1 MLTSTND
8 FQRALV
14 FQGGG
19 SLGAY
24 EAGAYKAFYEL
35 ITERDKNLGRKDK
48 PLFDIVAG
56 TSIGAMNA
64 SVLVSYVK
72 ERKTWAG
79 SAERL
84 IEFWE
89 HIATE
94 SVVDK
99 IPGFTQW
106 WDYWHYL
113 NNVVASSE
121 SARRYYNTKQFIVK
135 GVPNVF
141 KPSHTLTDK
150 TFLDPSNMWYLYSN
164 EPLKQSLEKFAKFPI
179 ATSYERKE
187 PRLLLVA
194 VDVQEGSTVVFDS
207 YEKEDG
213 SRKTEYGRYGS
224 EFAHDRNG
232 NDEGFEHVIRYN
244 NGIEVEFVIA
254 SGSVPVNYDYTKL
267 LVENYST
274 EHKIKNEN
282 EDKKK
287 SESRKT
293 VNKKVRYF
301 WDGGIIANTPLR
313 EVILEQRKYWHY
325 VKKSE
330 VPLLRSFIINVHPI
344 KQEYLPANYDGVVD
358 RKNDLTYHDRTL
370 FDERMAIMVTDYV
383 NIIKNLIKLA
393 EDNKISKALVDK
405 VLQQQALTRNFM
417 TGKHFAYADLVQYMV
432 SVDLV
437 VRIERKNDKHT
448 IANKTLDFS
457 NTTILQLIKDGYEEA
472 LEQGTKIIQ
481 QWSSEQHQSA
491 QFLD

>member
-8 FQRALV
+8 FQRALI

-35 ITERDKNLGRKDK
+35 ASERDKIIVRKDK

-64 SVLVSYVK
+64 SILVSYVK
-72 ERKTWAG
+72 EKKTWAG

-89 HIATE
+89 HLATE

-99 IPGFTQW
+99 MPGFSQW

-113 NNVVASSE
+113 NNVVATSE
-121 SARRYYNTKQFIVK
+121 SARRYYNTKQFILK

-141 KPSHTLTDK
+141 RPSHTLTDK
-150 TFLDPSNMWYLYSN
+150 TFLDPSNVWYLYSN
-164 EPLKQSLEKFAKFPI
+164 GPLKQSLEKFAKFPI
-179 ATSYERKE
+179 ATSYEKKE

-207 YEKEDG
+207 YEKPDG
-213 SRKTEYGRYGS
+213 SHKTEYGRYGM
-224 EFAHDRNG
+224 EYAHNG
-232 NDEGFEHVIRYN
+232 NEGFEHVIRYN
-244 NGIEVEFVIA
+244 NGIEVEFVLA

-267 LVENYST
+267 MVEDYSNK
-274 EHKIKNEN
+274 HKIKSENRNE
-282 EDKKK
+282 KK
-287 SESRKT
+287 SRRKAI
-293 VNKKVRYF
+293 NKKERYF

-313 EVILEQRKYWHY
+313 EAIMEHRKYWHY
-325 VKKSE
+325 VRKSE
-330 VPLLRSFIINVHPI
+330 IPLLRAFIINVHPI

-383 NIIKNLIKLA
+383 NIIKKLIKLA
-393 EDNKISKALVDK
+393 DDNKIRKELVDNI
-405 VLQQQALTRNFM
+405 LQQQALTRNFM
-417 TGKHFAYADLVQYMV
+417 TGKHFTYADLTEYMV

-437 VRIERKNDKHT
+437 VRVERKNDIHT
-448 IANKTLDFS
+448 ISNKTFDFS
-457 NTTILQLIKDGYEEA
+457 NTTIRQLIKDGYEEA
-472 LEQGTKIIQ
+472 LDQGTKILQ
-481 QWSSEQHQSA
+481 KWDSEGHVA
-491 QFLD
+491 QLS

>member
-35 ITERDKNLGRKDK
+35 ASERDKIIGREDK

-72 ERKTWAG
+72 EKKTWRG

-89 HIATE
+89 HLATE

-99 IPGFTQW
+99 MPGFTQW

-113 NNVVASSE
+113 NNIVATSE
-121 SARRYYNTKQFIVK
+121 SARRYYNTKQFILK

-141 KPSHTLTDK
+141 KPSQTFTDK
-150 TFLDPSNMWYLYSN
+150 TFLDPSNVWYLYSN
-164 EPLKQSLEKFAKFPI
+164 GPLKQSLEKFAKFPI
-179 ATSYERKE
+179 ATSYEKNE

-207 YEKEDG
+207 YEKADG
-213 SRKTEYGRYGS
+213 SRKTEYGRYDM
-224 EFAHDRNG
+224 EFAHDG
-232 NDEGFEHVIRYN
+232 NEGFEHVIRYN
-244 NGIEVEFVIA
+244 NGIEVDYVLA

-267 LVENYST
+267 MVEDYSNK
-274 EHKIKNEN
+274 HKIKSEN

-287 SESRKT
+287 NQGRKT
-293 VNKKVRYF
+293 INKKARYF

-313 EVILEQRKYWHY
+313 EAVMEHRRYWHY
-325 VKKSE
+325 VRKSE
-330 VPLLRSFIINVHPI
+330 PPLIRAFIINVHPI

-370 FDERMAIMVTDYV
+370 FDERMAIMITDYV
-383 NIIKNLIKLA
+383 NIIRNLIKLT
-393 EDNKISKALVDK
+393 EDTKIKKTLVDNILK
-405 VLQQQALTRNFM
+405 QQALSRNFM
-417 TGKHFAYADLVQYMV
+417 TGKHFTYADLIQGMV

-437 VRIERKNDKHT
+437 VRVERKNDIHT
-448 IANKTLDFS
+448 IANKTFDFS
-457 NTTILQLIKDGYEEA
+457 NTTIRQLIKDGYEEA
-472 LEQGTKIIQ
+472 LDQSSKILQ
-481 QWSSEQHQSA
+481 KWLSERHA
-491 QFLD
+491 A

>member
-1 MLTSTND
+1 MLKSTND
-8 FQRALV
+8 FQRALI

-35 ITERDKNLGRKDK
+35 ASERDKIIGREDK

-72 ERKTWAG
+72 EKKTWRG

-89 HIATE
+89 HLATE

-99 IPGFTQW
+99 MPGFTQW

-113 NNVVASSE
+113 NNIVATSE
-121 SARRYYNTKQFIVK
+121 SARRYYNTKQFILK

-141 KPSHTLTDK
+141 NPSQTLTDK
-150 TFLDPSNMWYLYSN
+150 TFLDPSNVWYLYSN
-164 EPLKQSLEKFAKFPI
+164 GPLKQSLEKFAKFPI
-179 ATSYERKE
+179 ATSYDKKE

-207 YEKEDG
+207 YEKADG
-213 SRKTEYGRYGS
+213 NRKTEYGRYGM
-224 EFAHDRNG
+224 EFAHNG
-232 NDEGFEHVIRYN
+232 NEGFEHVIRYN
-244 NGIEVEFVIA
+244 NGIEVEFVLA

-267 LVENYST
+267 MVEDYSNK
-274 EHKIKNEN
+274 HKIKSEN
-282 EDKKK
+282 EAKKK
-287 SESRKT
+287 SQSGKT
-293 VNKKVRYF
+293 TNKKVRYF

-313 EVILEQRKYWHY
+313 EAVMEHRRYWHY
-325 VKKSE
+325 VRKSE
-330 VPLLRSFIINVHPI
+330 APILRAFIINVHPI

-370 FDERMAIMVTDYV
+370 FDERMAIMITDYV
-383 NIIKNLIKLA
+383 NIINNLIKLA
-393 EDNKISKALVDK
+393 EDNKIRKALVENI
-405 VLQQQALTRNFM
+405 LQQQALSRNFM
-417 TGKHFAYADLVQYMV
+417 TGKHFKYADLIVGMV

-437 VRIERKNDKHT
+437 VRVERKNDIHT
-448 IANKTLDFS
+448 IANKTFDFS
-457 NTTILQLIKDGYEEA
+457 NTTIRQLIKDGYEEA
-472 LEQGTKIIQ
+472 LDQGTKILQ
-481 QWSSEQHQSA
+481 QWISERIK
-491 QFLD
+491 

>member
-1 MLTSTND
+1 MISTDD

-35 ITERDKNLGRKDK
+35 ASERDKNIGRKDK

-72 ERKTWAG
+72 EKKTWRG

-89 HIATE
+89 YLATE

-99 IPGFTQW
+99 MPGFTQW
-106 WDYWHYL
+106 WDYSHNL
-113 NNVVASSE
+113 NNVIATSE
-121 SARRYYNTKQFIVK
+121 SARRYYNTKQFMFN

-141 KPSHTLTDK
+141 KPSQTLTDK
-150 TFLDPSNMWYLYSN
+150 TFLDPSNVWYLYSN

-179 ATSYERKE
+179 ATSYEKNE

-207 YEKEDG
+207 YEKADG
-213 SRKTEYGRYGS
+213 SRKTEYGRYGQ
-224 EFAHDRNG
+224 EFAHNG
-232 NDEGFEHVIRYN
+232 NEGFEHVIRYN
-244 NGIEVEFVIA
+244 NGIEVEFVLA
-254 SGSVPVNYDYTKL
+254 SGSVPVNYDYTKIV
-267 LVENYST
+267 VENYSNKH
-274 EHKIKNEN
+274 EVNNKNE
-282 EDKKK
+282 EGMK
-287 SESRKT
+287 SPNRYT
-293 VNKKVRYF
+293 INKNVRYF

-313 EVILEQRKYWHY
+313 EAVLEHRRYWHF
-325 VKKSE
+325 VRNSE
-330 VPLLRSFIINVHPI
+330 VPLLRAFIINVHPI
-344 KQEYLPANYDGVVD
+344 KQEYLPTNYDGVVD

-370 FDERMAIMVTDYV
+370 FDERMVVMTTDYV
-383 NIIKNLIKLA
+383 RIIKSLIKLA
-393 EDNKISKALVDK
+393 EENKITMTLVDNI
-405 VLQQQALTRNFM
+405 LQQQALTRNFM
-417 TGKHFAYADLVQYMV
+417 TGKHSTYGDLIKNMV

-437 VRIERKNDKHT
+437 VRIERKNDIDT
-448 IANKTLDFS
+448 IANKTFDFS
-457 NTTILQLIKDGYEEA
+457 SATIQQLIKDGYEEA
-472 LEQGTKIIQ
+472 LDQGTKILRQADLERHNEI
-481 QWSSEQHQSA
+481 SK
-491 QFLD
+491 

>member
-35 ITERDKNLGRKDK
+35 ASERDKIIGREDK

-72 ERKTWAG
+72 EKKTWRG

-89 HIATE
+89 HLATE
-94 SVVDK
+94 SVVDNM
-99 IPGFTQW
+99 PGFTQW
-106 WDYWHYL
+106 WDYWHNL
-113 NNVVASSE
+113 NNVVATSE
-121 SARRYYNTKQFIVK
+121 SARRYYNTKQFIFK

-141 KPSHTLTDK
+141 KPSQTLTDK
-150 TFLDPSNMWYLYSN
+150 TFLDPSNVWYLYSN
-164 EPLKQSLEKFAKFPI
+164 GPLRQSLEKFAKFPI
-179 ATSYERKE
+179 ATSYEKNE

-207 YEKEDG
+207 YGKADG
-213 SRKTEYGRYGS
+213 SHKTEYGNYGK
-224 EFAHDRNG
+224 EYAYNG
-232 NDEGFEHVIRYN
+232 NEGFEHIIRYN
-244 NGIEVEFVIA
+244 NGIEVEFVLA
-254 SGSVPVNYDYTKL
+254 SGSVPVNYDYTKIM
-267 LVENYST
+267 VENYSNKN
-274 EHKIKNEN
+274 KIKSEN
-282 EDKKK
+282 KDKKK
-287 SESRKT
+287 SQGGKT
-293 VNKKVRYF
+293 INKKERYF

-313 EVILEQRKYWHY
+313 EAVIEHRRYWHY
-325 VKKSE
+325 VRKSE
-330 VPLLRSFIINVHPI
+330 PPLLRAFIINVHPI
-344 KQEYLPANYDGVVD
+344 KQEYLPANYDGVLD

-370 FDERMAIMVTDYV
+370 FDERMAIMITDYV

-393 EDNKISKALVDK
+393 EDNKIRNALVDNILK
-405 VLQQQALTRNFM
+405 QQALSRNFM
-417 TGKHFAYADLVQYMV
+417 TGKHFTYADLIQGMV

-437 VRIERKNDKHT
+437 IRVERKNDIHT
-448 IANKTLDFS
+448 IANKTFDFS
-457 NTTILQLIKDGYEEA
+457 NTTIRQLIKDGYEEA
-472 LEQGTKIIQ
+472 LDQGTKIIQ
-481 QWSSEQHQSA
+481 QWVSERH
-491 QFLD
+491 

>member
-1 MLTSTND
+1 MLKSTND
-8 FQRALV
+8 FQRALI

-35 ITERDKNLGRKDK
+35 ASERDKIIGRKDK

-72 ERKTWAG
+72 EKKTWAG

-89 HIATE
+89 HLATE

-99 IPGFTQW
+99 MPGFTQW

-113 NNVVASSE
+113 NNVVATSE
-121 SARRYYNTKQFIVK
+121 SARRYYNTKQFILK

-141 KPSHTLTDK
+141 KPSQTFTDK
-150 TFLDPSNMWYLYSN
+150 TFLDPSNVWYLYSN
-164 EPLKQSLEKFAKFPI
+164 GPLKQSLEKFAKFPI
-179 ATSYERKE
+179 ATSYEKNE

-207 YEKEDG
+207 YEKVDG
-213 SRKTEYGRYGS
+213 SRKSEYGRYGM
-224 EFAHDRNG
+224 EYAHNG
-232 NDEGFEHVIRYN
+232 NEGFEHVISYN
-244 NGIEVEFVIA
+244 NGIEVDYVLA

-267 LVENYST
+267 MVENYSNNN
-274 EHKIKNEN
+274 KI
-282 EDKKK
+282 K
-287 SESRKT
+287 SESEDKRKSQGRKT
-293 VNKKVRYF
+293 INKKARYF

-313 EVILEQRKYWHY
+313 EAVMEHRRYWHY
-325 VKKSE
+325 VRKSE
-330 VPLLRSFIINVHPI
+330 PPILRAFIINVHPI

-370 FDERMAIMVTDYV
+370 FDERMAIMITDYV
-383 NIIKNLIKLA
+383 NIIKNLIKLT
-393 EDNKISKALVDK
+393 EDTKTKKTLVDNI
-405 VLQQQALTRNFM
+405 LQQQALSRNFM
-417 TGKHFAYADLVQYMV
+417 TGKHFTYADLIQGMV

-437 VRIERKNDKHT
+437 VRVERKNDIHT
-448 IANKTLDFS
+448 IANKTFDFS
-457 NTTILQLIKDGYEEA
+457 NTTIRQLIKDGYEEA
-472 LEQGTKIIQ
+472 LDQGNKILQ
-481 QWSSEQHQSA
+481 QWISERH
-491 QFLD
+491 